1 MYSVLY
7 IKSAE
12 RETVNMLVMNSC
24 RLFTDSIYIMHYS
37 LNGENETVLY
47 RQGFAI
53 YRCLLRQ
60 I

>member
-7 IKSAE
+7 IKGTE
-12 RETVNMLVMNSC
+12 RETENMLVMSSC
-24 RLFTDSIYIMHYS
+24 PLFTDSIYIMHYS
-37 LNGENETVLY
+37 LKGENETVLY

-53 YRCLLRQ
+53 YSCLLRQ